1 MGHVSEEHLHLMLD
15 DKKEMLKTLESIQQL
30 CPKPKRSRTMAPK
43 PRKLSSSQQHAHLAL
58 AQAESTPRG
67 RSQRGKSD
75 AKSEDAVKVLI
86 KVWLEVRSSILSQND
101 AYSGISQENIV
112 QISWF
117 LPRRMKRVK
126 PFSP

>member
-1 MGHVSEEHLHLMLD
+1 MGHVSEEHLRLMLD

-30 CPKPKRSRTMAPK
+30 CPKPKRSRTKAPK
-43 PRKLSSSQQHAHLAL
+43 ARKLQQHAHLAL
-58 AQAESTPRG
+58 AQAESTPG
-67 RSQRGKSD
+67 RSQKEKSD

-86 KVWLEVRSSILSQND
+86 KVWLEVRSSILSWND

-126 PFSP
+126 PFSL